1 MSLTVTAMVKH
12 RSGTAVVELNL
23 ARRADVFAP
32 LDPDDLRLPADPG
45 VAVIP
50 ADLVEFTTS
59 IDYASGKSEGMITV
73 QAPRSLIEL
82 GLIERSVMR

>member
-32 LDPDDLRLPADPG
+32 LEHDDLQRPLVPG

-59 IDYASGKSEGMITV
+59 FDYASSAEARVTGALPIGGSR
-73 QAPRSLIEL
+73 AF
-82 GLIERSVMR
+82 